1 MTKEMM
7 SRNDKKIATIFKVL
21 NFSFWYR
28 ILPQQ
33 IFFVEDVK
41 KNIETSV
48 EIFIHTKEHIQK
60 IKNSMPKVGQLN
72 GATRVHEVVFEKD
85 GKMMMK
91 NIPTGSL
98 FKPIRLKIGRE
109 IGRNRG
115 ETDNLTD
122 NR

>member
-1 MTKEMM
+1 MVAKTPAQRQHEYKV
-7 SRNDKKIATIFKVL
+7 RNSKA
-21 NFSFWYR
+21 
-28 ILPQQ
+28 
-33 IFFVEDVK
+33 VK
-41 KNIETSV
+41 LSKL
-48 EIFIHTKEHIQK
+48 
-60 IKNSMPKVGQLN
+60 GQLN

-91 NIPTGSL
+91 NIPTGSF